1 MLMSVNYNGEEKNY
15 YFQCPHCEMFC
26 QVPKDMI
33 NCKIFR
39 HAINS
44 KTLKF
49 MNPHAPKDVCEQ
61 WVLNGEIYGCGKP
74 FFFDGNIVRKCDYL

>member
-1 MLMSVNYNGEEKNY
+1 MNVTYNTEEKNY

-26 QVPKDMI
+26 QVPREMI

-44 KTLKF
+44 ETFEF
-49 MNPHAPKDVCEQ
+49 MNPHAAKDVCEK
-61 WVLNGEIYGCGKP
+61 WVSDGKIYGCGKP
-74 FFFDGNIVRKCDYL
+74 FILDENIALKCDYL